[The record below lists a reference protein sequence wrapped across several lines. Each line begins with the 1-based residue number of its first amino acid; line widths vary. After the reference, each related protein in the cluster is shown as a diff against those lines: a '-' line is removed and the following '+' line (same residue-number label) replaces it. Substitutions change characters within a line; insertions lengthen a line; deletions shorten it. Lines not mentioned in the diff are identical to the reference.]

1 MRQGIE
7 PGGELEEEHSRQRL
21 EPIPSPE
28 VEAIPLDISC
38 DVNTISF
45 LMLVMAVVR
54 RIPIKPWS
62 AV

>member
-1 MRQGIE
+1 M
-7 PGGELEEEHSRQRL
+7 
-21 EPIPSPE
+21 PSPE

-54 RIPIKPWS
+54 RIPIKSWS